1 MWGSSSSRAR
11 MSCSSFRP
19 VPRRL
24 SVECHQI
31 PIAGPG
37 TNSKCDPLLEQ
48 LPHGLA
54 GGFIRRPQPHG
65 RRLFSLYAVVSGSD
79 MSTPELF

>member
-11 MSCSSFRP
+11 MSCSSFRS

-24 SVECHQI
+24 SVECQQI
-31 PIAGPG
+31 PIAGPD
-37 TNSKCDPLLEQ
+37 TNSKGDRLLEQ

-65 RRLFSLYAVVSGSD
+65 RRQFSLVAVVSGPDTS
-79 MSTPELF
+79 MLELF